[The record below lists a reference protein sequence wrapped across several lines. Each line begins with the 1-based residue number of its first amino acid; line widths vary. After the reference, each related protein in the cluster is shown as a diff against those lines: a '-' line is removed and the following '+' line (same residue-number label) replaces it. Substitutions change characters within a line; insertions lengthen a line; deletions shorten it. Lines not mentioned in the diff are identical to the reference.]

1 MFRSLILFFLL
12 VCVSTSLTAQ
22 ISLYTL
28 FDKNG
33 QETTFENLVST
44 SLEAEVVLFGELHN
58 NTVVHWLQ
66 LQLLKSLSA
75 QHPQVVL
82 SGEFFERD
90 DQLNIDEW
98 LEGRMTDKQFEAE
111 AKLWNNYLTD
121 YKPLLL
127 FAKSSKI
134 PFVASNVPRK
144 YAAMVSKNGLGYLQE
159 LSKQA
164 KKHIAPLPIKVDPTL
179 PGYAAMKE
187 MMHGSSM
194 NMDYIIEAQA
204 LKDATMAHSLLSN
217 YNKER
222 LILHINGSYHSNN
235 AEGIGWYLK
244 QHKPK
249 IKVIT
254 INTVEQDTTDK
265 VDPANLNTADF
276 IIVLPKDSP
285 KSY

>member
-1 MFRSLILFFLL
+1 MFKNLIIVFLL

-22 ISLYTL
+22 ISLYAL
-28 FDKNG
+28 YDKNG
-33 QETTFENLVST
+33 QATTFENLVTT
-44 SLEAEVVLFGELHN
+44 SLEADVVLFGELHN
-58 NTVVHWLQ
+58 NSVVHWLQ

-75 QHPQVVL
+75 QHPKVIL

-98 LEGRMTDKQFEAE
+98 LEGRMTDKQFETE

-127 FAKSSKI
+127 YAKTNKI
-134 PFVASNVPRK
+134 PFIASNVPRK
-144 YAAMVSKNGLGYLQE
+144 YAAMVSKNGLDYLQE

-164 KKHIAPLPIKVDPTL
+164 KKHIASLPIKVDPTL

-187 MMHGSSM
+187 MMHGSNM

-204 LKDATMAHSLLSN
+204 IKDATMAHSLLSN
-217 YNKER
+217 YNKEG

-249 IKVIT
+249 IRVIT

-265 VDPANLNTADF
+265 VDPANLNTADYV
-276 IIVLPKDSP
+276 IVLPKDSP